1 MDNYILWL
9 VSWYPN
15 SLAPFDGDFIQRHAK
30 AVSLFQKIVVIYFK
44 KDEHGVITTDV
55 KEMTS
60 ITENLTEK
68 IIYYHSLKTGIIII
82 DRFLSNLKYKNVYQK
97 YLSKYLQQE
106 GKPLLTHVHVAIK
119 AGEQALWLQTK
130 FNIPFIISEHW
141 TGYLPEAQLKFRNLH
156 RYNRINITKAFAV
169 AKKITAVSEVLGQA
183 IQKLFFIK
191 DYLVIPNV
199 VDTTI
204 FYPKDH
210 PKNSPPIFIHISNM
224 NYQKNGGAIIEA
236 FNLLKKR
243 GYDFQLLIFG
253 NVPDKYFILVKDL
266 NLEHQIL
273 FKKEVPQNE
282 LANTLKIS
290 DALILYSR
298 YETFGCVVIE
308 ANACEVPV
316 ILSDLPVFKEFVTE
330 GENGHFVAKDN
341 SADLASAIEN
351 FIGGKFQFNKKKI
364 SERISYRFCFE
375 AIGIK
380 FYDLYRQILSES
392 KDELL

>member
-30 AVSLFQKIVVIYFK
+30 AVSRFQKIVVFYFK
-44 KDEHGVITTDV
+44 KDEHGVITSDV

-106 GKPLLTHVHVAIK
+106 GEPLLTHVHVAIK

-156 RYNRINITKAFAV
+156 RYNRINTAKAFAV

-308 ANACEVPV
+308 ANACGVPA
-316 ILSDLPVFKEFVTE
+316 ILSDLPAFKEYINDGVNGIFVPQ
-330 GENGHFVAKDN
+330 NNLDQ
-341 SADLASAIEN
+341 LATTIEN
-351 FIGGKFQFNKKKI
+351 FIH
-364 SERISYRFCFE
+364 SSYHFDKNFIAE
-375 AIGIK
+375 KTKETFSYDAIGMR
-380 FYDLYRQILSES
+380 FSELYQN
-392 KDELL
+392 LLTPDN